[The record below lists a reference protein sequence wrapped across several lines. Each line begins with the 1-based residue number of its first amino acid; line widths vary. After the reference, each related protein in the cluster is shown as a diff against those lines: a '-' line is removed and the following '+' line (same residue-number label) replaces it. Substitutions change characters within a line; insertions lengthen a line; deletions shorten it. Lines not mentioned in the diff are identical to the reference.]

1 MKITP
6 LEIRQKTFEKGFR
19 GYEKEEVAAYLQSLS
34 QEWEKLQDENK
45 ELQQKVTTLENE
57 VKKLREV
64 ESSLYKTLK
73 TAEDTGATMI
83 DQANKMAEIHMKET
97 EVKAEAILNDAKNKA
112 RDTIE
117 EAEMIAKQTI
127 EEMDDQLKSLMHNF
141 KTLEN
146 FREDLISDIKGLSQD
161 ALERVERLRK
171 QSAKINIEEHF
182 LQVRRESKQQI
193 SDRLS
198 ENAKVKSSSKEE
210 KVKNTANE
218 KASSEPPLPKTP
230 PSNTEEKSFF
240 DEIE

>member
-34 QEWEKLQDENK
+34 LEWEKLQDEVK
-45 ELQQKVTTLENE
+45 EHQQRVEQLEKEVT
-57 VKKLREV
+57 KLREV

-73 TAEDTGATMI
+73 TAEDTGANMI

-97 EVKAEAILNDAKNKA
+97 EVKAEAILNDAKTKA

-117 EAEMIAKQTI
+117 EAEIMARQTI
-127 EEMDDQLKSLMHNF
+127 EEMEDQLKSLMHNY

-146 FREDLISDIKGLSQD
+146 FREDILSDIKSLSTD

-171 QSAKINIEEHF
+171 QTSKINIEEQF
-182 LQVRRESKQQI
+182 LQLKRDSKKILSNRLESNSIQTSKSSFSEKSESKEPAAKRENTYQTN
-193 SDRLS
+193 SDD
-198 ENAKVKSSSKEE
+198 
-210 KVKNTANE
+210 
-218 KASSEPPLPKTP
+218 
-230 PSNTEEKSFF
+230 EKSFF
-240 DEIE
+240 DEVD